1 MNFISKKNSQAQP
14 KTQETMEIFP
24 EKAKFTIG
32 DITFDD
38 YYSTIKKH
46 FDGGTKTIELCGI
59 GKHIPTVIGLA

>member
-1 MNFISKKNSQAQP
+1 
-14 KTQETMEIFP
+14 MEIFP

-32 DITFDD
+32 DVSFDD
-38 YYSTIKKH
+38 YYATIKKH